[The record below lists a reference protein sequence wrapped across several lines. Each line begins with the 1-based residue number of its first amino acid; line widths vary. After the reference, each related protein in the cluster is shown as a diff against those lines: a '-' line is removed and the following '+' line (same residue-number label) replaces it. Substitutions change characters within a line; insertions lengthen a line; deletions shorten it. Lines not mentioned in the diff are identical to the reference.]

1 MLFRSKINN
10 KEVIKTWATIL
21 NNIPKSKLL
30 LKSKKFEDK
39 VYLDNFVSNFRK
51 NNVLRESLIFEK
63 SSEREDLLLSYNKMD
78 IALDTF
84 PYTGGTTSL
93 EASWMCVPLLTL
105 KGNFFISKCGESI
118 NINLNM
124 NDWIANNQKE
134 YIDKAIKYTKN
145 INQLNDI
152 RSYLIKNSRKSS
164 LFDAKKFSNNF
175 INAINEVWDTFLEQ
189 YRY

>member
-1 MLFRSKINN
+1 
-10 KEVIKTWATIL
+10 
-21 NNIPKSKLL
+21 
-30 LKSKKFEDK
+30 
-39 VYLDNFVSNFRK
+39 
-51 NNVLRESLIFEK
+51 
-63 SSEREDLLLSYNKMD
+63 MD

-175 INAINEVWDTFLEQ
+175 INAINEVWHTFLEQ